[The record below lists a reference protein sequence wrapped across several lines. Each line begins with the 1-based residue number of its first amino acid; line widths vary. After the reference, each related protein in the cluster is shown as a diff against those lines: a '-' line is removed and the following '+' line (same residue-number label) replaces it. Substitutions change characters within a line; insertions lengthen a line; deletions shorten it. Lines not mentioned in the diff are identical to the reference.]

1 MISFNEQGIKEVF
14 VSLSMKH
21 PNFQPAVPSMTRKL
35 DPWSLVNTTAR
46 ATAASIK
53 AIRAGEVG
61 VASVGFSACK
71 SKVIDWNF
79 IFPLEKFKDS
89 KYKEHVKNEEDNELF
104 GSVVHEKMLESMV
117 KLSSTRNAERKGYTM
132 TIESR

>member
-1 MISFNEQGIKEVF
+1 MISFNEQGIKEVV
-14 VSLSMKH
+14 VSMSMKL
-21 PNFQPAVPSMTRKL
+21 PNFQPAVPITKK
-35 DPWSLVNTTAR
+35 DPDRHKT
-46 ATAASIK
+46 TAASMK
-53 AIRAGEVG
+53 AMRAGEVG
-61 VASVGFSACK
+61 VASVGTSACK

-79 IFPLEKFKDS
+79 IFPLEKFKNS

-117 KLSSTRNAERKGYTM
+117 KLSSICNAERKGYTM